1 MHNKALISCK
11 FAFALALGVIVSA
24 VLYLGLLHGAS
35 ARSAHAQAVDTP
47 TPVPTAEPTANPG
60 SQNLQPTQGKVN
72 PPKYPNM
79 DSNLNHIIQ
88 QVESGQNTIQV
99 AAARAPLHTE
109 GSVAVTIY
117 ITEGYVDTLLEFL
130 KVEGTFPRNV
140 GIDYI
145 EAYVP
150 VSLLP
155 ETSVQEGVISIRTI
169 VPPQPVQEAVVSQ
182 GASVHGATAWHDAG
196 YKGQNVKVG
205 IIDVDFEDY
214 SSHIGTEVPEP
225 VEVRCYLENTSGSVS
240 NLNTHTTNLSDCE
253 NGDAHGTAVTEALFD
268 IAPEATYYIA
278 NPLTWGDLV
287 DAVDWIVEHDVDV
300 INMSVTWPWSGPGDG
315 ESLYSSSP
323 LKTVDSAVDGGI
335 VWLNAAGNKAMA
347 TWYGPFADVDADGW
361 HNFSDEDECNNLSL
375 EIEAGEKFSAQLR
388 WDDSWITP
396 ATDLDLYL
404 SLVEQSGLTDVA
416 LSENDQTETLEPFE
430 FVSFT
435 ALVSG
440 IYCLSTKL
448 YSGDAPDWIQLQ
460 SFTGQDFEYH
470 TLHHSI
476 GEPADSANAG
486 LLAVGAAHVS
496 DTSTIED
503 FSSRGPTAD
512 DRIKPDLVGADN
524 VHSAA
529 YGEEFS
535 GTSQA
540 SPHVAGLAALVK
552 QRFPDHTPQQIA
564 SYLKNHTEERGEPGA
579 DNIWGHGFA
588 RLLASDAATPV
599 PTVTPDPTP
608 TPSPTPEPAITIA
621 FGEPSW
627 SSVKLQNRVAQYLAE
642 LGYGYSTSVE
652 SGSYQPLFE
661 ALRAGNIDVLMEV
674 WSPSQEENLEEAL
687 AEGSV
692 SSPGSSLGSDW
703 QSTFVI
709 PKYLQEQYPDLDSV
723 EDLKE
728 EQYRTLF
735 ATDET
740 DGKARL
746 LSCPV
751 GWNCAG
757 VNAKQV
763 EGYGLSDHV
772 HIVNPA
778 SGEDLNADIT
788 EAYENE
794 EPWLGFQWGTN
805 SPALLFDLVRLE
817 EPAYT
822 DECWSTTMACAYE
835 DSTILIAVKAGLS
848 ESADDFVDM
857 LTEWDFNVDGN
868 YKPAFRWQAA
878 DPNANIEAAAM
889 WWLRGNG
896 DVWSEWVTS
905 DASATIQS
913 ALDSGEIPDG
923 WPQEPSITPEPSP
936 DRAVLVALYNA
947 TDGDNWTDKENWL
960 SDEPLEEWQGVTTDD
975 EGRVIELHL
984 WENNLQGSIP
994 SELGNLSKLTTLE
1007 LQSNQLTGEIPS
1019 ELGNLS
1025 NLSALYLWE
1034 NDLSGEIPS
1043 ELGNLSS
1050 LTVLDL
1056 PGNELSG
1063 EIPAELGNLS
1073 NLTVLILA
1081 RNQLSGEIPSELG
1094 SLSNLVELELYENDL
1109 SGEIPNEL
1117 GNLAS
1122 LTVLDLGVNQLSGE
1136 IPAELGSLS
1145 NLTVLSLWENELS
1158 GEVPPELG
1166 SLSNLEILSLSYNQ
1180 LSGEIPTELGALSD
1194 LEKLYLN
1201 SNRLSGEIPSELSG
1215 LANLTDLYLWGNE
1228 LSGWIPS
1235 ELGSLDN
1242 LQDLNLTRN
1251 QLSGEIPAELG
1262 SLSKMELMSLSRN
1275 RLSGEIPSELGR
1287 LSNLDQL
1294 YLYDNQLS
1302 GNVPS
1307 ELLAISGL
1315 RIMALYGN
1323 QLSGD
1328 VPEHPDERATLTTLY
1343 NSTGGTGW
1351 NENENWGSA
1360 EPVFSWTRVLIDTSG
1375 HVTAL
1380 WLHENELS
1388 GEIPSE
1394 LGSLTNLA
1402 RLYLYDNQLTGEI
1415 PSELSDLENLEN
1427 LYLAGNQLSGC
1438 IPTGLKDVP
1447 ENDFAD
1453 TGLPFCDEELPDV
1466 SPDCTD
1472 YSESPDLAEKVAS
1485 GELPS
1490 VCDRL
1495 PSEPLT
1501 IQTQD
1506 DTGEYGGILRRFYL
1520 GPADSCNFFR
1530 ISRASLVRF
1539 SQDGFSLIPSVAKDW
1554 EVSEDGKEWTFHL
1567 RESMKWS
1574 DGDDFTADDFV
1585 WQYEN
1590 VILNEDL
1597 TPGLPFFLRIGNEVG
1612 SIEKVD
1618 DTTVKFVFPEANF
1631 LFAEIAAQADEACY
1645 GTSRNVPWAPS
1656 HYMQQFHIDHN
1667 PDVEQD
1673 AQDAGFDDWV
1683 EYYDY
1688 KTQYRLNPDKPTI
1701 APWKFTN
1708 PLGDQVVLLER
1719 NPYFWG
1725 VDPAGNQLPYL
1736 DGIQMTLVES
1746 TEAGT
1751 LMAAQGD
1758 IDMQGRHIRLNQYV
1772 PLREHRIDGGYT
1784 VLTWPTFGGSDV
1796 AFFFN
1801 MSLPG
1806 STGDAIRTKEFRQA
1820 LSLAIDRES
1829 IKEVMFL
1836 GLGELRQNVPPPGH
1850 PHYPGDDIAKLRTEY
1865 DVEEANRLL
1874 DSVFPDRD
1882 DEGFRLSNGERI
1894 VMKVTVTEAFGPWP
1908 DAAQVVGRAWE
1919 AVGVKTDVD
1928 QTSRSEHFDRW
1939 WTNEWA
1945 VMVWND
1951 DTTSSTFSRIGTRA
1965 PADNAFHGPGCALWI
1980 ETGGRDGNPDA
1991 EGFPCLQES
2000 LDLLDMHRRGPGLP
2014 EAERNVLGKEIYKTV
2029 VENQYSIGIVGLSPM
2044 VQGVV
2049 VKKNTLHN
2057 VPDAVAN
2064 DWTFRTPN
2072 SAFPE
2077 QWYFGPEIEPV
2088 VALPA
2093 ALSAGSSH
2101 ACALDLNG
2109 VISCQGVDDSVQ
2121 VSGLPASGVFTA
2133 ISVGANHSCAIDIFG
2148 RVECWGSDEHG
2159 QVSGRPTSGE
2169 FIAVG
2174 AGARHTCAIDISGSM
2189 HCWGSDDHE
2198 QSSPPSE
2205 GQFVAV
2211 GAGDNYTCGLLS
2223 DGTLE
2228 CWGVFDGNSQ

>member
-1 MHNKALISCK
+1 MHNKVLTFCK
-11 FAFALALGVIVSA
+11 FTFALALGVIVSA
-24 VLYLGLLHGAS
+24 VLYFGLLHGGS
-35 ARSAHAQAVDTP
+35 PRSAHAQAVETP
-47 TPVPTAEPTANPG
+47 TPVPTAEPTSNPG
-60 SQNLQPTQGKVN
+60 SQNLQPIEGKVN

-109 GSVAVTIY
+109 GSVAVTIH
-117 ITEGYVDTLLEFL
+117 ITEGYVDALLEFL

-169 VPPQPVQEAVVSQ
+169 VPPQPAQETIVSQ

-196 YKGQNVKVG
+196 FKGQNVKVG

-214 SSHIGTEVPEP
+214 SSHIGAEVPEP
-225 VEVRCYLENTSGSVS
+225 VEVRCYLENAIGAIS

-253 NGDAHGTAVTEALFD
+253 NGNVHGTAVTEALFD

-287 DAVDWIVEHDVDV
+287 DAVDWMVEHDVDI
-300 INMSVTWPWSGPGDG
+300 INMSVAWQWSGPGDG
-315 ESLYSSSP
+315 ESPYSSSP
-323 LKTVDSAVDGGI
+323 LKAVDSAVDGGI
-335 VWLNAAGNKAMA
+335 MWLNAAGNNAMA
-347 TWYGPFADVDADGW
+347 TWYGPFTDVDADGW
-361 HNFSDEDECNNLSL
+361 HDFSGEDECNNLSFEL
-375 EIEAGEKFSAQLR
+375 EAGERVSAQLR
-388 WDDSWITP
+388 WDDSWNTP
-396 ATDLDLYL
+396 ATDMDLYL

-416 LSENDQTETLEPFE
+416 MSEDDQTETLEPFE

-435 ALVSG
+435 ASVSG

-448 YSGDAPDWIQLQ
+448 YSGNAPDWIQLQ
-460 SFTGQDFEYH
+460 SFTGQDLEYH
-470 TLHHSI
+470 ILHHSI

-503 FSSRGPTAD
+503 FSSRGPTTD
-512 DRIKPDLVGADN
+512 DRTKPDLVGADN

-579 DNIWGHGFA
+579 DNTWGHGFA

-599 PTVTPDPTP
+599 PTV
-608 TPSPTPEPAITIA
+608 
-621 FGEPSW
+621 
-627 SSVKLQNRVAQYLAE
+627 
-642 LGYGYSTSVE
+642 
-652 SGSYQPLFE
+652 
-661 ALRAGNIDVLMEV
+661 
-674 WSPSQEENLEEAL
+674 
-687 AEGSV
+687 
-692 SSPGSSLGSDW
+692 
-703 QSTFVI
+703 
-709 PKYLQEQYPDLDSV
+709 
-723 EDLKE
+723 
-728 EQYRTLF
+728 
-735 ATDET
+735 
-740 DGKARL
+740 
-746 LSCPV
+746 
-751 GWNCAG
+751 
-757 VNAKQV
+757 
-763 EGYGLSDHV
+763 
-772 HIVNPA
+772 
-778 SGEDLNADIT
+778 
-788 EAYENE
+788 
-794 EPWLGFQWGTN
+794 
-805 SPALLFDLVRLE
+805 
-817 EPAYT
+817 
-822 DECWSTTMACAYE
+822 
-835 DSTILIAVKAGLS
+835 
-848 ESADDFVDM
+848 
-857 LTEWDFNVDGN
+857 
-868 YKPAFRWQAA
+868 
-878 DPNANIEAAAM
+878 
-889 WWLRGNG
+889 
-896 DVWSEWVTS
+896 
-905 DASATIQS
+905 
-913 ALDSGEIPDG
+913 
-923 WPQEPSITPEPSP
+923 TPEPSP

-947 TDGDNWTDKENWL
+947 TDGDNWTDKDNWL
-960 SDEPLEEWQGVTTDD
+960 SDEPLEEWQGVATDD

-994 SELGNLSKLTTLE
+994 SELGNLYKLTTLE

-1025 NLSALYLWE
+1025 NLTSLYLWE
-1034 NDLSGEIPS
+1034 NDLSGEIPA
-1043 ELGNLSS
+1043 ELGNLAS

-1073 NLTVLILA
+1073 NLTVLFLA

-1136 IPAELGSLS
+1136 IPAELGNLS

-1166 SLSNLEILSLSYNQ
+1166 SLSNLEVLSLSYNQ

-1194 LEKLYLN
+1194 LEELYLN
-1201 SNRLSGEIPSELSG
+1201 SNKLIGEIPSELSG
-1215 LANLTDLYLWGNE
+1215 LANLTELYLWGNE
-1228 LSGWIPS
+1228 LSGEIPS
-1235 ELGSLDN
+1235 ELGSLAN
-1242 LQDLNLTRN
+1242 LQHLNLTRN
-1251 QLSGEIPAELG
+1251 QLSGEIPAEFG
-1262 SLSKMELMSLSRN
+1262 SLSKMESMSLSRN
-1275 RLSGEIPSELGR
+1275 RLSGEIPSELGG

-1302 GNVPS
+1302 GDIPS

-1315 RIMALYGN
+1315 RILALYGN
-1323 QLSGD
+1323 QLSGG
-1328 VPEHPDERATLTTLY
+1328 VPEHADEKAILTTLY

-1351 NENENWGSA
+1351 KENENWGSA
-1360 EPVFSWTRVLIDTSG
+1360 EPVFTWTQVAIDNSG
-1375 HVTAL
+1375 RVTAL
-1380 WLHENELS
+1380 WLNENELS
-1388 GEIPSE
+1388 
-1394 LGSLTNLA
+1394 
-1402 RLYLYDNQLTGEI
+1402 GEI
-1415 PSELSDLENLEN
+1415 PSELSDLENLEE

-1485 GELPS
+1485 GDLPS

-1495 PSEPLT
+1495 PAEPLT
-1501 IQTQD
+1501 IQTLD
-1506 DTGEYGGILRRFYL
+1506 DTGEYGGMLRRFYL
-1520 GPADSCNFFR
+1520 GLADSCNFFR

-1539 SQDGFSLIPSVAKDW
+1539 SRDGFSLIPSVAKDW
-1554 EVSEDGKEWTFHL
+1554 EVSDDGKEWTFHL
-1567 RESMKWS
+1567 REGMKWS

-1590 VILNEDL
+1590 VILNEEL
-1597 TPGLPFFLRIGNEVG
+1597 TPGPPFFLRIGNDVG

-1618 DTTVKFVFPEANF
+1618 DNTVKFVFPQPNF
-1631 LFAEIAAQADEACY
+1631 LFLEAAAQADEACY
-1645 GTSRNVPWAPS
+1645 GSSKNVPWAPS

-1667 PDVEQD
+1667 PDVEQE

-1683 EYYDY
+1683 EYYND
-1688 KTQYRLNPDKPTI
+1688 KMQYRLNPDKPTI

-1708 PLGDQVVLLER
+1708 PLGEQVVISER
-1719 NPYFWG
+1719 NPYFWA
-1725 VDPAGNQLPYL
+1725 VDPDGNQLPYL
-1736 DGIQMTLVES
+1736 DGIQMTLVAN

-1758 IDMQGRHIRLNQYV
+1758 IDMQGRHIRLDQYV

-1784 VLTWPTFGGSDV
+1784 VLTWPTFGGTDV

-1806 STGDAIRTKEFRQA
+1806 PTGEAIRTKEFRQA

-1836 GLGELRQNVPPPGH
+1836 GFGELRQNVPPPGH
-1850 PHYPGDDIAKLRTEY
+1850 PHYPGDDVAKLRTEY

-1874 DSVFPDRD
+1874 DSVFPDKD

-1894 VMKVTVTEAFGPWP
+1894 VMRVTVTEAFGPWP
-1908 DAAQVVGRAWE
+1908 DAAQVVGRAWD

-1928 QTSRSEHFDRW
+1928 QTSRGENFDRW

-1951 DTTSSTFSRIGTRA
+1951 DTTSSTFSQIGTRA

-1980 ETGGRDGNPDA
+1980 DDPDGENA
-1991 EGFPCLQES
+1991 FPCPQES

-2014 EAERNVLGKEIYKTV
+2014 EAERNALGQEIYKTV

-2057 VPDAVAN
+2057 VPDAAAN

-2077 QWYFGPEIEPV
+2077 QWYFGPEIELV

-2093 ALSAGSSH
+2093 ALSVGTSH
-2101 ACALDLNG
+2101 ACALDLND
-2109 VISCQGVDDSVQ
+2109 VISCQGVNDSEQ
-2121 VSGLPASGVFTA
+2121 VTGLPPYGVFTA
-2133 ISVGANHSCAIDIFG
+2133 ISVGEKHSCAIDVFG
-2148 RVECWGSDEHG
+2148 RMHCWGSDEHG
-2159 QVSGRPTSGE
+2159 QVSGRPSSGE

-2174 AGARHTCAIDISGSM
+2174 AGARHTCAVDATGFV
-2189 HCWGSDDHE
+2189 HCWGSDDDG
-2198 QSSPPSE
+2198 QSSPPAE
-2205 GQFVAV
+2205 GRFVAI
-2211 GAGDNYTCGLLS
+2211 GAGDSHTCGLLS

-2228 CWGVFDGNSQ
+2228 CWGVFSSNSE

>member
-1 MHNKALISCK
+1 MHNKVLTSCK
-11 FAFALALGVIVSA
+11 FAFTLALGVIVSA
-24 VLYLGLLHGAS
+24 VLYFGLLHGAS

-47 TPVPTAEPTANPG
+47 TPVPTAEPTANLG
-60 SQNLQPTQGKVN
+60 SQNLQPIEGKVN

-109 GSVAVTIY
+109 GSIAVTIH
-117 ITEGYVDTLLEFL
+117 ITEGYVDALLEFL

-205 IIDVDFEDY
+205 IIDVDFKDY

-225 VEVRCYLENTSGSVS
+225 VEVRCYLENASGSVS

-287 DAVDWIVEHDVDV
+287 DAVDWMVEHDVDV
-300 INMSVTWPWSGPGDG
+300 INMSAAWQWSGPGDG
-315 ESLYSSSP
+315 ESPYSSSP

-335 VWLNAAGNKAMA
+335 VWLNAAGNEAMA

-361 HNFSDEDECNNLSL
+361 HNFSGEDECNNLL
-375 EIEAGEKFSAQLR
+375 FELEAGEKFSAQLR
-388 WDDSWITP
+388 WDDNWNTP
-396 ATDLDLYL
+396 ATDMDLYL

-416 LSENDQTETLEPFE
+416 LSENDQTETLKPFE
-430 FVSFT
+430 FIDFT

-448 YSGDAPDWIQLQ
+448 YSGDAPEWIQLQ
-460 SFTGQDFEYH
+460 SFTGQDLEYH

-476 GEPADSANAG
+476 GEPADSANTG
-486 LLAVGAAHVS
+486 LLAVGAAPAS

-503 FSSRGPTAD
+503 FSSRGPTTD
-512 DRIKPDLVGADN
+512 DRTKPDIVGADN

-540 SPHVAGLAALVK
+540 SPHVAGLATLVK
-552 QRFPDHTPQQIA
+552 QRFSDHTPQQIA

-599 PTVTPDPTP
+599 PTVTPEPTP

-674 WSPSQEENLEEAL
+674 WLPSQEENLEEAL
-687 AEGSV
+687 TEGSV

-703 QSTFVI
+703 QSAFVI

-778 SGEDLNADIT
+778 SGEALDADIT

-1094 SLSNLVELELYENDL
+1094 SLSNLVKLYLYDNEL
-1109 SGEIPNEL
+1109 SGEIPSEL
-1117 GNLAS
+1117 GSLSNLS
-1122 LTVLDLGVNQLSGE
+1122 ELYLWENDLSGE
-1136 IPAELGSLS
+1136 IPAELGSLPSLTILDLSGNQLNGGIPSELGDLSSLIELYLNDNELSGEIPAELGDLSNLAVLDLPENELTGEIPEELGNLS
-1145 NLTVLSLWENELS
+1145 NLTVLDLRGNE
-1158 GEVPPELG
+1158 
-1166 SLSNLEILSLSYNQ
+1166 
-1180 LSGEIPTELGALSD
+1180 
-1194 LEKLYLN
+1194 
-1201 SNRLSGEIPSELSG
+1201 LSGEIPSELGGLSNLQRLDLGWNQLSG
-1215 LANLTDLYLWGNE
+1215 EIPAKLGNLSNLTELLAGGNE
-1228 LSGWIPS
+1228 LSGGIPS
-1235 ELGSLDN
+1235 ELGSLAN

-1262 SLSKMELMSLSRN
+1262 SLSKMELLSLSRN
-1275 RLSGEIPSELGR
+1275 RLSGEIPSELGG
-1287 LSNLDQL
+1287 LSNLNQL

-1315 RIMALYGN
+1315 RILALYGN
-1323 QLSGD
+1323 QLSGN
-1328 VPEHPDERATLTTLY
+1328 VPEHPDERAILTTLY

-1380 WLHENELS
+1380 RLHENELS

-1415 PSELSDLENLEN
+1415 PSELSGLENLED
-1427 LYLAGNQLSGC
+1427 LFLAGNQLSGC
-1438 IPTGLKDVP
+1438 IPTGLQDVP

-1453 TGLPFCDEELPDV
+1453 TGLPFCNEELPDV

-1472 YSESPDLAEKVAS
+1472 YCRVTRPC
-1485 GELPS
+1485 GE
-1490 VCDRL
+1490 
-1495 PSEPLT
+1495 
-1501 IQTQD
+1501 
-1506 DTGEYGGILRRFYL
+1506 
-1520 GPADSCNFFR
+1520 
-1530 ISRASLVRF
+1530 
-1539 SQDGFSLIPSVAKDW
+1539 
-1554 EVSEDGKEWTFHL
+1554 
-1567 RESMKWS
+1567 
-1574 DGDDFTADDFV
+1574 
-1585 WQYEN
+1585 
-1590 VILNEDL
+1590 
-1597 TPGLPFFLRIGNEVG
+1597 G
-1612 SIEKVD
+1612 SIRR
-1618 DTTVKFVFPEANF
+1618 
-1631 LFAEIAAQADEACY
+1631 AA
-1645 GTSRNVPWAPS
+1645 V
-1656 HYMQQFHIDHN
+1656 
-1667 PDVEQD
+1667 
-1673 AQDAGFDDWV
+1673 
-1683 EYYDY
+1683 
-1688 KTQYRLNPDKPTI
+1688 
-1701 APWKFTN
+1701 
-1708 PLGDQVVLLER
+1708 
-1719 NPYFWG
+1719 
-1725 VDPAGNQLPYL
+1725 
-1736 DGIQMTLVES
+1736 
-1746 TEAGT
+1746 
-1751 LMAAQGD
+1751 
-1758 IDMQGRHIRLNQYV
+1758 
-1772 PLREHRIDGGYT
+1772 
-1784 VLTWPTFGGSDV
+1784 
-1796 AFFFN
+1796 
-1801 MSLPG
+1801 
-1806 STGDAIRTKEFRQA
+1806 
-1820 LSLAIDRES
+1820 
-1829 IKEVMFL
+1829 
-1836 GLGELRQNVPPPGH
+1836 
-1850 PHYPGDDIAKLRTEY
+1850 
-1865 DVEEANRLL
+1865 
-1874 DSVFPDRD
+1874 
-1882 DEGFRLSNGERI
+1882 
-1894 VMKVTVTEAFGPWP
+1894 
-1908 DAAQVVGRAWE
+1908 
-1919 AVGVKTDVD
+1919 
-1928 QTSRSEHFDRW
+1928 
-1939 WTNEWA
+1939 
-1945 VMVWND
+1945 
-1951 DTTSSTFSRIGTRA
+1951 
-1965 PADNAFHGPGCALWI
+1965 
-1980 ETGGRDGNPDA
+1980 
-1991 EGFPCLQES
+1991 
-2000 LDLLDMHRRGPGLP
+2000 
-2014 EAERNVLGKEIYKTV
+2014 
-2029 VENQYSIGIVGLSPM
+2029 
-2044 VQGVV
+2044 
-2049 VKKNTLHN
+2049 
-2057 VPDAVAN
+2057 
-2064 DWTFRTPN
+2064 
-2072 SAFPE
+2072 
-2077 QWYFGPEIEPV
+2077 
-2088 VALPA
+2088 
-2093 ALSAGSSH
+2093 
-2101 ACALDLNG
+2101 
-2109 VISCQGVDDSVQ
+2109 
-2121 VSGLPASGVFTA
+2121 
-2133 ISVGANHSCAIDIFG
+2133 
-2148 RVECWGSDEHG
+2148 RV
-2159 QVSGRPTSGE
+2159 R
-2169 FIAVG
+2169 
-2174 AGARHTCAIDISGSM
+2174 
-2189 HCWGSDDHE
+2189 
-2198 QSSPPSE
+2198 
-2205 GQFVAV
+2205 
-2211 GAGDNYTCGLLS
+2211 
-2223 DGTLE
+2223 
-2228 CWGVFDGNSQ
+2228 